1 MLVFLVNILLFDSGM
16 GGLSIF
22 HEIRHQL
29 PNQNYDFVFD
39 NACFPYGEQPESIVV
54 ERCVSIISALVAQ
67 RNIDLVVIACNTA
80 STIALPA
87 LRKTLSI
94 PIVGVV
100 PAIKPAAAITEN
112 QCIALVAT
120 PATVQRAY
128 TNRLILEFAASCQVI
143 RVGTSELVIEA
154 ERKMAGYPVDMT
166 HIENAL
172 KPLLNQQPIPDTL
185 ILGCTHF
192 PLLKEEIHQIMPSVK
207 LVDSGCAVARRVKSL
222 LNEFDASANT
232 SEPRDGKA
240 FCSRLDH
247 ESQIKSR
254 ILNQY
259 GFLTLEELKFSR

>member
-1 MLVFLVNILLFDSGM
+1 MLVSVVNILLFDSGM

-39 NACFPYGEQPESIVV
+39 NAYFPYGEQPESVV
-54 ERCVSIISALVAQ
+54 VDRCVSIISVLVAQ
-67 RNIDLVVIACNTA
+67 RDIDLVVIACNTA

-87 LRKTLSI
+87 LRTKLTI
-94 PIVGVV
+94 PVVGVV
-100 PAIKPAAAITEN
+100 PAIKPAAAITKN

-128 TNRLILEFAASCQVI
+128 TNRLIQEFAASCQVI

-166 HIENAL
+166 YIENVL
-172 KPLLNQQPIPDTL
+172 IPLLNQQPIPDTL

-192 PLLKEEIHQIMPSVK
+192 PLLKEEIHQIMPAVK
-207 LVDSGCAVARRVKSL
+207 LVDSGCAVARRVNAL
-222 LNEFDASANT
+222 L
-232 SEPRDGKA
+232 SELEMKTKMAEQREGKA

-247 ESQIKSR
+247 EAKIKSR

-259 GFLTLEELKFSR
+259 GFLTLEELTFS